1 MNSLR
6 KNTLLITILAITTLL
21 LGGCSGVE
29 NQTGFFYS
37 TFVRPFEWSIHEIG
51 VLLGGNFGLAL
62 ILITLIIRLVL
73 MPFML
78 KTYKKQQLMKGKMEL
93 IKPEMEEIQK
103 RSKEAKT
110 PEEQKQVQ
118 QEMMQLYQKHNVNP
132 LNIGCLP
139 MLIQMPILMGLY
151 FAIRSSTEIATHSF
165 LWFDLGQ
172 TDIIMTLIAGFVYL
186 IQAQI
191 SASTVPDA
199 QKKQMRIF
207 MYISPIMIMF
217 ISFSAPAALP
227 LYWTVGGIFL
237 IIQTW
242 IGRRYYQH
250 HPEKAKE

>member
-1 MNSLR
+1 MR
-6 KNTLLITILAITTLL
+6 KNTLFITILAITTVL

-29 NQTGFFYS
+29 NQTGFFY
-37 TFVRPFEWSIHEIG
+37 TTLVRPFAWLIHEIG
-51 VLLGGNFGLAL
+51 TMLGGNFGLAL
-62 ILITLIIRLVL
+62 ILITLLIRLIL

-78 KTYKKQQLMKGKMEL
+78 KTYKTQQLMKGKMEKL
-93 IKPEMEEIQK
+93 KPEMEEIQK
-103 RSKEAKT
+103 RSKAAKT
-110 PEEQKQVQ
+110 PEEQKETQ
-118 QEMMQLYQKHNVNP
+118 QEMMQLYQKHQVNP
-132 LNIGCLP
+132 LNMGCLP

-172 TDIIMTLIAGFVYL
+172 TDIAMTLIAGLVYL
-186 IQAQI
+186 VQSQV
-191 SASTVPDA
+191 SMSTVPDA

-227 LYWTVGGIFL
+227 LYWTVGGAFL

-250 HPEKAKE
+250 HPEKATE